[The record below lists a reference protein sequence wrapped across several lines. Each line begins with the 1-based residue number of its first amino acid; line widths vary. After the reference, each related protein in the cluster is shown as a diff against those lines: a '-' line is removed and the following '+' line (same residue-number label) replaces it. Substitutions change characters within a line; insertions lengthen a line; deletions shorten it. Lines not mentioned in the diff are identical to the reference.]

1 MIINENINISDYNA
15 SVSSKLIQPRNIEI
29 EAGNIKENYFLI
41 NEKEGMKYIE
51 IRILFKDDTRDKVYK
66 NISDFMVNFRNEVDI
81 KFNNLSHNYKC
92 YLVDSSIDETDLEEW
107 LYLNLRLQGYEYD
120 NIISKEIKKTPI
132 KARYIRDYCNGNS
145 SDPKQCNWTEIKVIN
160 TSGVN
165 VALNKTLTSNIS
177 ITNASVI
184 TDNIYENKSQFATG
198 KASNNTIPYVQIDL
212 GKVNYDIDEIKV
224 WHYYSDARRYHKT
237 KTEISEDGLTWVTL
251 FDSDVSGEYV
261 ETQYG
266 HSIKGN
272 GAHSN
277 GDIYKNLIVNKGN
290 LKSPCIVEITPTI
303 DMIDFKIGGL
313 SDQPIIIK
321 NLKKNSKIIID
332 GIVGTVKV
340 GNENKFNDTEMWE
353 FPILSPGVNDITL
366 SRSECS
372 VIIKYYPRFM

>member
-1 MIINENINISDYNA
+1 MIINNNIDISIYNA

-132 KARYIRDYCNGNS
+132 
-145 SDPKQCNWTEIKVIN
+145 
-160 TSGVN
+160 
-165 VALNKTLTSNIS
+165 
-177 ITNASVI
+177 
-184 TDNIYENKSQFATG
+184 
-198 KASNNTIPYVQIDL
+198 
-212 GKVNYDIDEIKV
+212 
-224 WHYYSDARRYHKT
+224 
-237 KTEISEDGLTWVTL
+237 
-251 FDSDVSGEYV
+251 
-261 ETQYG
+261 
-266 HSIKGN
+266 
-272 GAHSN
+272 
-277 GDIYKNLIVNKGN
+277 IVNKGN

-303 DMIDFKIGGL
+303 DMIDFTIEGL

-332 GIVGTVKV
+332 GIVGTVKS
-340 GNENKFNDTEMWE
+340 GNENKFNDAELWE
-353 FPILSPGVNDITL
+353 FPVLSPGANHITL
-366 SRSECS
+366 SRNECS